1 MAIFV
6 VAGIFVLFALLVL
19 LRPLFTS
26 PKTATPS
33 DRESRIYQDQL
44 AELDRDRARGV
55 LTADQEKSARAEIE
69 RRLLGALRRQ
79 DKNLSSESR
88 LGRFALVIGIA
99 TTPIIAGA
107 IYLSLGSPEL
117 PEAPFAS
124 RDRMADAIN
133 TAPGTHAEMRARI
146 AALEERLAATPDDIE
161 GQALLARSYASIGE
175 YEAALDAYAAAN
187 RLAEGKDVRLA
198 GEYAEVMV
206 LANNGLVPPS
216 ANEIFSRI
224 LEDFPG
230 DPQATYYIALAE
242 SQQGKTDRALAR
254 LTALRGEAPTDAP
267 WLPTVDAL
275 IAQLGGTT
283 PPASTPTRGPTAEQM
298 QAAAAMTDDERAA
311 MISSM
316 VSRLA
321 ARLEE
326 NPDDVEGWQ
335 RLARAY
341 EVMGER
347 DKAAQ
352 AHREVLK
359 RAPNDPAA
367 KAFLN
372 Q

>member
-6 VAGIFVLFALLVL
+6 VAGFFVLFALLVL

-26 PKTATPS
+26 PKTATAS

-55 LTADQEKSARAEIE
+55 LSADQEKSARTEIE
-69 RRLLGALRRQ
+69 RRLLSALRRQ
-79 DKNLSSESR
+79 DRNFASESR

-99 TTPIIAGA
+99 SVPIFAGVL
-107 IYLSLGSPEL
+107 YLSLGSPEQ
-117 PEAPFAS
+117 PDAPFAS

-146 AALEERLAATPDDIE
+146 TALEERLAATPDDLE
-161 GQALLARSYASIGE
+161 GQALLARSYASIGD
-175 YEAALDAYAAAN
+175 YGAALEAYAAAN

-206 LANNGLVPPS
+206 LANEGLVPPT
-216 ANEIFSRI
+216 ATEIFSRI
-224 LEDFPG
+224 LEDFPD

-242 SQQGKTDRALAR
+242 SQQGESEQALAR
-254 LTALRGEAPTDAP
+254 LTSLRSNAPSDAP

-275 IAQLGGTT
+275 IAELGGT
-283 PPASTPTRGPTAEQM
+283 PPAQGQRRGPTAEQM
-298 QAAAAMTDDERAA
+298 QAAAAMSDDERAA

-326 NPDDVEGWQ
+326 NPDDVDGWR

-341 EVMGER
+341 EVLGEP